1 MGTRYC
7 GNIGFLLDLHRDIDR
22 LLIEIEVT
30 SLYDIFFQHRS
41 DVVAITQRNVKLHAL
56 AIPIF
61 NVVLISHKDENA
73 INNGK
78 HVVLFH
84 LSKYFDKLYGNTVYK
99 MQTEMSNF
107 IQVPASLVFAA
118 ILEF

>member
-1 MGTRYC
+1 MYAHFLLLKTKFRLSKSAIAKIVWLLTFQFGWFPVGTRCC
-7 GNIGFLLDLHRDIDR
+7 GDTGFLLDLHCDIDGLR
-22 LLIEIEVT
+22 IEIEVT
-30 SLYDIFFQHRS
+30 SLYYIFFQHHG
-41 DVVAITQRNVKLHAL
+41 DVV

-61 NVVLISHKDENA
+61 NVVWISDKDE

-99 MQTEMSNF
+99 
-107 IQVPASLVFAA
+107 I
-118 ILEF
+118 